1 DLTIRVRKKSQ
12 LFKFKVWYGR
22 TRARVFDITIRKVS
36 DYVKYYRLYLEF
48 PGLIFSGYSMGRV
61 LNYSAPIRK
70 AATDTRF
77 DQLLRMQHESVAFLT
92 MEGEFE
98 KTIHAW
104 YEDEAN
110 EEDDEDE
117 DEDNKVKMC

>member
-1 DLTIRVRKKSQ
+1 
-12 LFKFKVWYGR
+12 
-22 TRARVFDITIRKVS
+22 
-36 DYVKYYRLYLEF
+36 
-48 PGLIFSGYSMGRV
+48 MGRV
-61 LNYSAPIRK
+61 LNYSAPIHKK

-98 KTIHAW
+98 KTIQAW

-117 DEDNKVKMC
+117 DEDNKVKTC

>member
-1 DLTIRVRKKSQ
+1 AILQFEFGRRVNYLSS
-12 LFKFKVWYGR
+12 KFGMDER
-22 TRARVFDITIRKVS
+22 ELARVFDVT
-36 DYVKYYRLYLEF
+36 
-48 PGLIFSGYSMGRV
+48 
-61 LNYSAPIRK
+61 IRK

-98 KTIHAW
+98 KTIQAW

-110 EEDDEDE
+110 EEDDKDE
-117 DEDNKVKMC
+117 DEDKKVKTC